1 VELAPHVGVNSA
13 KNGGRVVD
21 MIIVTGSATARPGNF
36 DEMLA
41 VSLEHVHR
49 SREEPGC
56 VSHAVY
62 HDVEHP
68 LRVVFFEQWADRAAL
83 QAHFEVPE
91 SLTFVEALGRLTDQP
106 PTMEIHTVAE
116 G

>member
-1 VELAPHVGVNSA
+1 
-13 KNGGRVVD
+13 

-49 SREEPGC
+49 SRLEPGC

-91 SLTFVEALGRLTDQP
+91 SLTFVEALGRLTDRAADHGDP
-106 PTMEIHTVAE
+106 HRRRSLSGPHFPGRRSRVRS
-116 G
+116 